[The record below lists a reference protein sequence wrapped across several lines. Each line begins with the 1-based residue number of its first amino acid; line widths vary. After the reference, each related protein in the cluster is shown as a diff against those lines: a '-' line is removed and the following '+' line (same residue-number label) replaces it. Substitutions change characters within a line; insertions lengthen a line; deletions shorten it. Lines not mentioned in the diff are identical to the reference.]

1 MNESMREI
9 KCPKC
14 DATAT
19 EVINAQENIRRG
31 WYCSIC
37 HYFEKAILREIKVA

>member
-31 WYCSIC
+31 GIAV
-37 HYFEKAILREIKVA
+37 FATILKKQSYER